1 MAQTENIMD
10 IDDIQPDELISVE
23 QATIC
28 LIDIGGFSKWCVSR
42 VPNQIVHTMKQY
54 NEFINGLVEPYN
66 ELTKI
71 ELVGD
76 CCMVV
81 GGMRPSMDRRSCTR
95 AVVCFAVSMLKEL
108 QTIRSIFNDVHIG
121 VRIGI
126 HMADVFGIMLQKPR
140 RFQLYSNDINVC
152 SRLESNAIRN
162 TIHISLKTVLSN
174 EYLMTE
180 NNGLYTISPLNERE
194 YKGVGQVSSY
204 TFHIRCEEL
213 LWFSTAMC
221 SIQHPMRECAPDRT
235 NVYVINNVPDLFQKM
250 YSFMWPMVIIHCSS
264 QATLDMVCEELTAF
278 REWERDREP
287 QTVVLVSEHNAAN
300 QDMCIVVPHFRELR
314 RHLVRSH
321 EAPLMMRHPR
331 RSTC

>member
-1 MAQTENIMD
+1 MAHIPENRMD

-28 LIDIGGFSKWCVSR
+28 LIDICGFSKWCVNR

-54 NEFINGLVEPYN
+54 NEFIQGLVESSE

-81 GGMRPSMDRRSCTR
+81 GGMIPTMDRRSCTR
-95 AVVCFAVSMLKEL
+95 AVVYFAVRILQEL

-152 SRLESNAIRN
+152 ARLESNAIRN
-162 TIHISLKTVLSN
+162 TIHVSLKTVLSN
-174 EYLMTE
+174 DELMTE
-180 NNGLYTISPLNERE
+180 NSDLYTISPLNERE

-204 TFHIRCEEL
+204 TFHIRRDEL
-213 LWFSTAMC
+213 LWFSTTMC
-221 SIQHPMRECAPDRT
+221 SIQNPMREHTHADT
-235 NVYVINNVPDLFQKM
+235 DVYVINNVQDLFQKM
-250 YSFMWPMVIIHCSS
+250 YSFMWPTVIIHCSS
-264 QATLDMVCEELTAF
+264 QVIFGQGVRGTH
-278 REWERDREP
+278 R
-287 QTVVLVSEHNAAN
+287 VSRVGA
-300 QDMCIVVPHFRELR
+300 
-314 RHLVRSH
+314 
-321 EAPLMMRHPR
+321 
-331 RSTC
+331 